1 MRKLF
6 AILLAFVLVLGIAAP
21 VTAADSDVQYQYS
34 TSSNS
39 GKRHELCTTLEGTSA
54 GSYYTGNYTFDI
66 LSEQSGSDLLHNLR
80 ALMKSTH
87 KKNSSYAD
95 CRDMADQTDCENND
109 GRIVTIYT
117 SYSAT
122 YSQYQSGN
130 GWNREHVW
138 PKSLG
143 GFETTGAGADLHHI
157 RPSENRTN
165 STRSNKKYGNVSGT
179 KTVSGNLSGLVG
191 GNYDNTYYEPLD
203 NVKGD
208 VARICLYVYVRY
220 GGEISKCSSITNVF
234 QSIDVLLEWCALDPV
249 DTWEMGRNEVVAAYQ
264 GNRNVF
270 IDYPEYAWLI
280 FDRDVPADLVTPTS
294 STRESCADGHSYG
307 SWTVVKEA
315 TVQESGLRRRSCTR
329 CGETQDEVIPKL
341 TCAHSNTAVR
351 NEKPAT
357 CTEPGYTG
365 DTYCN
370 ACGKQVSSG
379 TEIPVTDHSYGDWVT
394 VLEPTFTETGLRQR
408 TCAGCGKEEAEMIPQ
423 KECTHENVNTWQ
435 GKDATCEEEGY
446 TGDVYCDDCDAL
458 VTSGSVIPALGH
470 SYSDWITV
478 KDPTEAETGLKQHSC
493 TVCGKTEEE
502 TLPKLESKPT
512 QPTQPTQPTE
522 PDESQDPAEQ
532 RNLTWIIV
540 LAAVVIV
547 GVAGVVIVKKKR

>member
-165 STRSNKKYGNVSGT
+165 STRSNKKYGNVST
-179 KTVSGNLSGLVG
+179 ASGVIN
-191 GNYDNTYYEPLD
+191 
-203 NVKGD
+203 
-208 VARICLYVYVRY
+208 
-220 GGEISKCSSITNVF
+220 
-234 QSIDVLLEWCALDPV
+234 
-249 DTWEMGRNEVVAAYQ
+249 
-264 GNRNVF
+264 
-270 IDYPEYAWLI
+270 
-280 FDRDVPADLVTPTS
+280 
-294 STRESCADGHSYG
+294 
-307 SWTVVKEA
+307 
-315 TVQESGLRRRSCTR
+315 SCTYI
-329 CGETQDEVIPKL
+329 GSAI
-341 TCAHSNTAVR
+341 S
-351 NEKPAT
+351 
-357 CTEPGYTG
+357 
-365 DTYCN
+365 TYGI
-370 ACGKQVSSG
+370 ALISERLGWS
-379 TEIPVTDHSYGDWVT
+379 
-394 VLEPTFTETGLRQR
+394 FT
-408 TCAGCGKEEAEMIPQ
+408 I
-423 KECTHENVNTWQ
+423 
-435 GKDATCEEEGY
+435 
-446 TGDVYCDDCDAL
+446 
-458 VTSGSVIPALGH
+458 I
-470 SYSDWITV
+470 
-478 KDPTEAETGLKQHSC
+478 
-493 TVCGKTEEE
+493 
-502 TLPKLESKPT
+502 
-512 QPTQPTQPTE
+512 
-522 PDESQDPAEQ
+522 
-532 RNLTWIIV
+532 TWI
-540 LAAVVIV
+540 VI
-547 GVAGVVIVKKKR
+547 GTLGTLLCLISFRGWQRKYQ